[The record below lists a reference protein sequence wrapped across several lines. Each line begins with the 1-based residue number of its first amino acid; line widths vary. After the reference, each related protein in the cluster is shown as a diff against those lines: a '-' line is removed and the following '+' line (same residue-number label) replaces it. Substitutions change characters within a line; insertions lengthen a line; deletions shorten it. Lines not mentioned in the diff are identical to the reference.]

1 LVNVGV
7 ATLEKEM
14 IEFRHRNHFNHPLAV
29 SYSTPY
35 VSSGYSSYDW
45 GSAAPSTSQHA
56 VYPHPTTSFF
66 GEMNSNFG
74 NNSQQLSEDHS
85 NYGSQQQEHAS
96 SRRLD
101 EAQSNLT
108 FSSSVSKVNIYL
120 SIFIMECFKNPY
132 ILFFRV
138 QLIHFTQS

>member
-1 LVNVGV
+1 MVNVGV

-29 SYSTPY
+29 STPY

-56 VYPHPTTSFF
+56 VDPHPTTSFF

-74 NNSQQLSEDHS
+74 NNSQQYTELAAECSGDP
-85 NYGSQQQEHAS
+85 GSSHPSTMLDLTNS
-96 SRRLD
+96 SRHTLVR
-101 EAQSNLT
+101 T
-108 FSSSVSKVNIYL
+108 
-120 SIFIMECFKNPY
+120 
-132 ILFFRV
+132 
-138 QLIHFTQS
+138 

>member
-1 LVNVGV
+1 MVNVGV

-56 VYPHPTTSFF
+56 VDPHPTTSFF

-74 NNSQQLSEDHS
+74 NSQQLSEDHS
-85 NYGSQQQEHAS
+85 NYGSYQQQHAS

-101 EAQSNLT
+101 EAQSSLT
-108 FSSSVSKVNIYL
+108 LLSSV
-120 SIFIMECFKNPY
+120 
-132 ILFFRV
+132 
-138 QLIHFTQS
+138 